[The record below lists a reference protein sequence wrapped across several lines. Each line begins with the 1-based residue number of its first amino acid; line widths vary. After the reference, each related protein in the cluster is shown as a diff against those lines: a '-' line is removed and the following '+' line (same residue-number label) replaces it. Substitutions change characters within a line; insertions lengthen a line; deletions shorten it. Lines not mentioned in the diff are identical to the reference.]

1 MAKLAKTELLIVDAY
16 NVIGNW
22 EHLNRLK
29 LDNKL
34 PEARDELISELVE
47 YQKYS
52 GKEIIVVFD
61 AMYVPGLAKSK
72 QVNNIKVV
80 WTNKNETAD
89 TYIEAL
95 TAREQSLFMQVEV
108 ATSDHAEQWTI
119 FSAGALRV
127 SAQELLVSV
136 RRAKKE
142 ICNEAKNYNSNL
154 TGNRVTFNEGQ
165 LDKLTQLRD
174 KLSKDE

>member
-1 MAKLAKTELLIVDAY
+1 MAKYNKSELLIVDAY

-34 PEARDELISELVE
+34 PEARDELIKELSE

-72 QVNNIKVV
+72 KVKNIQVV

-89 TYIEAL
+89 TYIESLA
-95 TAREQSLFMQVEV
+95 TREQSLFTQVEV

-119 FSAGALRV
+119 FSAGALRIPD
-127 SAQELLVSV
+127 QELLTSV
-136 RRAKKE
+136 RRTKKE
-142 ICNEAKNYNSNL
+142 IRNEAKNYNSNL
-154 TGNRVTFNEGQ
+154 TGNRITFDEGQ
-165 LDKLTQLRD
+165 LDKLTALRD
-174 KLSKDE
+174 KLSKNE

>member
-34 PEARDELISELVE
+34 PEARDELISELSE

-72 QVNNIKVV
+72 QVKNIQVV

-95 TAREQSLFMQVEV
+95 AAREQSLFTQVEV

-119 FSAGALRV
+119 FSAGALRIPD
-127 SAQELLVSV
+127 QELLASV
-136 RRAKKE
+136 RRTKKE
-142 ICNEAKNYNSNL
+142 IRNEAKHYNSNL
-154 TGNRVTFNEGQ
+154 TGNRLTFDDRQ
-165 LDKLTQLRD
+165 IDKLTQLRD
-174 KLSKDE
+174 KLSKNE